1 MTLLW
6 CCEIA
11 QYFLDKMPVKAIFD
25 EDATIRVL
33 QRRLCERDFFKA
45 SICRDILFK
54 IAGANP
60 DNFDLVGIT

>member
-1 MTLLW
+1 
-6 CCEIA
+6 
-11 QYFLDKMPVKAIFD
+11 MPVKAIFD

-45 SICRDILFK
+45 SVCRDILFK

-60 DNFDLVGIT
+60 DNFDLVRIT